1 MRIYAGEAFLL
12 LLFLFSD
19 KIPLPSGKIILLSL
33 AFFKQEADYP
43 SETAG
48 YPLDNS
54 RQTNN
59 TSLFDNGTVLILD
72 EQFA

>member
-1 MRIYAGEAFLL
+1 MCIYAGEAFLL
-12 LLFLFSD
+12 LLFLFTD

-33 AFFKQEADYP
+33 AFFKQETDYP
-43 SETAG
+43 SETG

-59 TSLFDNGTVLILD
+59 TSLFDNVTVLILD

>member
-12 LLFLFSD
+12 LLFLFTD
-19 KIPLPSGKIILLSL
+19 KIPLRSGKIILLSL

-43 SETAG
+43 SETG

-59 TSLFDNGTVLILD
+59 TSLFDNVTVLILD